1 MDKATKEI
9 RDAFKALGWNNRKVS
24 VKHRYCG
31 YSDAIDITI
40 KSFDIDVKKAEDI
53 AKSKQSIR
61 YDEATGEILMGAN
74 TFVNVRFDNELLE
87 NEKNDIRYINIANK
101 MRNMKMKPNCGE
113 IIAEN
118 DKFIIYY
125 FKNIEYVTYG
135 QIYIESKDNSYLYH
149 HKRNYKVYHED
160 SLEGILVDI
169 IRCRK
174 LIDIEDVKY
183 L

>member
-1 MDKATKEI
+1 MDKDTKEI
-9 RDAFKALGWNNRKVS
+9 RDAFKALGWNNRKIS

-40 KSFDIDVKKAEDI
+40 KSFDIDVEKAKEI
-53 AKSKQSIR
+53 AKSKHSVR
-61 YDEATGEILMGAN
+61 YDEVTGEPLLGAN
-74 TFVNVRFDNELLE
+74 TYVNVKFDDELLE
-87 NEKNDIRYINIANK
+87 NEKNDIRYINIANN
-101 MRNMKMKPNCGE
+101 MRNMKMKQNCGE

-118 DKFIIYY
+118 DTFMIYY
-125 FKNIEYVTYG
+125 FKNIEYTTYG
-135 QIYIESKDNSYLYH
+135 QIYIESKDNSYLDHRYY
-149 HKRNYKVYHED
+149 NVYHES

-174 LIDIEDVKY
+174 LIDIEDVKC

>member
-1 MDKATKEI
+1 MDKDTKEI
-9 RDAFKALGWNNRKVS
+9 RDAFKALGWNNRKIS

-40 KSFDIDVKKAEDI
+40 KSFDIDIEKAKEI
-53 AKSKQSIR
+53 AKNKHSVR
-61 YDEATGEILMGAN
+61 YDEVTGEPLLGAN
-74 TFVNVRFDNELLE
+74 TYVNVKFDDELLE
-87 NEKNDIRYINIANK
+87 NEKNDIRYINIADN
-101 MRNMKMKPNCGE
+101 MRNMKMKLNCGE

-118 DKFIIYY
+118 DKFMIYY
-125 FKNIEYVTYG
+125 FKNIEYATYS
-135 QIYIESKDNSYLYH
+135 QIYIESKDNSYLDHRYY
-149 HKRNYKVYHED
+149 NVYHES

-174 LIDIEDVKY
+174 LIDIEDVKC